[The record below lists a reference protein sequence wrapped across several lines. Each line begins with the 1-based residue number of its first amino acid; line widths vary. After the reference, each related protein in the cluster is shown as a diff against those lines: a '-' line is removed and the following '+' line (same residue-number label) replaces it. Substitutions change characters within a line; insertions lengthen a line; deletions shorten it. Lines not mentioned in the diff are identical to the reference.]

1 MLARA
6 AAPAVRAA
14 RLPGRGCVMAKIGY
28 ARVSTRGQNDD
39 SQVDDLTA
47 YGCGKIFTDTASGK
61 NAARPELDRALAY
74 LREGDVFVITRLSR
88 AMRSLKHLLAL
99 ADQLRER
106 GAGLV
111 VLKQQIDTTT
121 PAGRLVFHILGAID
135 EFQRELIVEGTR
147 EGLDAA
153 RARGRTGGR
162 KPKLSAAKAATVR
175 RMYQA
180 TGPDGRRLHT
190 VAEIAQAVGVH
201 RTTVYDYLKKE
212 G

>member
-1 MLARA
+1 
-6 AAPAVRAA
+6 
-14 RLPGRGCVMAKIGY
+14 MAKIGY

-47 YGCGKIFTDTASGK
+47 YGCDKIFTDTASGK
-61 NAARPELDRALAY
+61 HAARPELDKALAY

-106 GAGLV
+106 GVGLV

-121 PAGRLVFHILGAID
+121 PTGRLVFDILGAID
-135 EFQRELIVEGTR
+135 EFQRELIIEGTR

-162 KPKLSAAKAATVR
+162 KPKLSAAKAPRTP
-175 RMYQA
+175 MYQA
-180 TGPDGRRLHT
+180 TGPDGKRLHT
-190 VAEIAQAVGVH
+190 VAEIAQTVGVH
-201 RTTVYDYLKKE
+201 RTTVYDYLNKE